1 VGAIEQ
7 RAFISAD
14 EVTIV
19 DFPSM
24 TKEFLDMVTF
34 SGAMKVK
41 FLQTDLSI
49 DKALFSQYTDL
60 FDEME
65 NFYAGTSF
73 ST

>member
-1 VGAIEQ
+1 
-7 RAFISAD
+7 
-14 EVTIV
+14 
-19 DFPSM
+19 M